1 MKSMTGFGRVEL
13 NTKLGRLVVEI
24 SSLNNRF
31 LDFSFKGPRQFSPLE
46 ANARELIVGELSRG
60 KVIVSIGFEESDI
73 PADKP
78 VINKKMAAAYYK
90 QLMAFKKELKISGD
104 ITVSDLLILPEVA
117 KPDQIEID
125 YAQYWKILESGMK
138 KALKQLI
145 AMRKREGA
153 AMAADMKTILD
164 NMVVQV
170 REVERKTP
178 ASVDEY
184 RERLTDRI
192 NEILENK
199 VHNSVR
205 LEEEIALFADRSD
218 VTEECS
224 RLNSH
229 VEEFRRTV
237 KLTEP
242 IGKRLNFILQE
253 MNREANTIGSKCAD
267 YSISSTVIL
276 LKEEVEKLREL
287 VQNVE

>member
-1 MKSMTGFGRVEL
+1 MK
-13 NTKLGRLVVEI
+13 
-24 SSLNNRF
+24 
-31 LDFSFKGPRQFSPLE
+31 
-46 ANARELIVGELSRG
+46 
-60 KVIVSIGFEESDI
+60 I
-73 PADKP
+73 P
-78 VINKKMAAAYYK
+78 
-90 QLMAFKKELKISGD
+90 GD
-104 ITVSDLLILPEVA
+104 ITVADLLILPEVA
-117 KPDQIEID
+117 KPEQMEID
-125 YAQYWKILESGMK
+125 YEQYWKVLEPILG

-153 AMAADMKTILD
+153 AMAADMKKILES
-164 NMVVQV
+164 MVVQV
-170 REVERKTP
+170 KEVERKTP
-178 ASVDEY
+178 ASVEEY
-184 RERLTDRI
+184 RQRLTDRI

-242 IGKRLNFILQE
+242 IGKRLNFVLQE

>member
-1 MKSMTGFGRVEL
+1 MKSMTGFGRVEV

-31 LDFSFKGPRQFSPLE
+31 LDFSFKCPRQFSPLE
-46 ANARELIVGELSRG
+46 ANARELIASELSRG
-60 KVIVSIGFEESDI
+60 KVTVSIGFEESDI

-90 QLMAFKKELKISGD
+90 QLTAFKKELKIPGE
-104 ITVSDLLILPEVA
+104 ITVADLLVLPEVA
-117 KPDQIEID
+117 KPEQIEID
-125 YAQYWKILESGMK
+125 YEQYWKILESGMK

-153 AMAADMKTILD
+153 AMAADMKKILES
-164 NMVVQV
+164 MLVQV

-178 ASVDEY
+178 VSVDEY
-184 RERLTDRI
+184 RQRLTDRI
-192 NEILENK
+192 NEILESK

-229 VEEFRRTV
+229 VEEFRRTI

-242 IGKRLNFILQE
+242 VGKRLNFVLQE

>member
-1 MKSMTGFGRVEL
+1 MKSMTGFGRVET
-13 NTKLGRLVVEI
+13 NTKLGRLVVEV

-31 LDFSFKGPRQFSPLE
+31 VDFSFKGPRQFSPLE
-46 ANARELIVGELSRG
+46 AKVRELVAAELSRG
-60 KVIVSIGFEESDI
+60 KVTVSIGFEESEI
-73 PADKP
+73 PADKS

-90 QLMAFKKELKISGD
+90 QLRAFQKEMKIPGD
-104 ITVSDLLILPEVA
+104 ITVADLLILPEVA
-117 KPDQIEID
+117 KPEQMEID
-125 YAQYWKILESGMK
+125 YEQYWKVLEPILG

-153 AMAADMKTILD
+153 AMAADMKKILES
-164 NMVVQV
+164 MVVQV
-170 REVERKTP
+170 KEVERKTP
-178 ASVDEY
+178 ASVEEY
-184 RERLTDRI
+184 RQRLTDRI

-242 IGKRLNFILQE
+242 IGKRLNFVLQE

-287 VQNVE
+287 VLTVE